1 MKKALRIFWIVIV
14 VIALLLLACWLL
26 LQTPKVQTYAAKK
39 AVAALEEKIDGKI
52 EFSKIHFKPF
62 NALVLKDVTLLDK
75 DPVTLPGGERL
86 DTIAKAKS
94 ISATFSLKGIFKKEG
109 IHIKRVSVSDGSFTL
124 VNEERGT
131 NIGRFLRSDKDKQ
144 GSGKE
149 MGNVFDARKVEV
161 DNFRFRMVNLKGEK
175 PSAGYGIDW
184 NDLDLTVEKL
194 NASGVSLSNGYVK
207 GSVEKLSASEKSGY
221 RISNLSGKTRVG
233 GGRVTV
239 QDLHLNDGMSRIHM
253 PEYSMSFDD
262 ASSFSHFTEDVR
274 LTGNIKNSK
283 LDSRS
288 LAYFVP
294 ALKDKNVIL
303 NIPRADIDG
312 TVNDLTV
319 NRLDFEEASSGVK
332 GSVEG
337 KLTGLPKVDEL
348 DMDVD
353 LEGFSFTSDGLDKL
367 IRNVA
372 PGAKA
377 GIGRFAKGERI
388 SFDGKCKGRIDD
400 LAVNGKVSTP
410 SLGSA
415 ETNLMVKDLA
425 DKSRPMNV
433 KGDIVT
439 KKLDIGKIAG
449 IKQVGEV
456 TLRGAVD
463 ATLGSGRA
471 DIRIDTL
478 VVDKLN
484 ALGYDYSNIRAAG
497 TYSGD
502 TFDGR
507 IVCSDPNLN
516 FLFQGIA
523 SLPEKGKEERYKFY
537 ANVGYADLEAL
548 RIDKRGGTSKVSGE
562 INAEYVKSI
571 DGETVGNFDISG
583 LNLEN
588 DKGSYDI
595 GNVSVKSHDN
605 DGRHSIVLDSDFAD
619 GTFSGSKPVADL
631 VSDLKELALR
641 ESLPVLL
648 DKKDGK
654 WDGGEYKLDLD
665 IHDAKDVLAFAM
677 PGLYIA
683 DSTKVRLD
691 VNEEGLL
698 NASLKSPRVAMGK
711 NYLKGLDLKLDNR
724 NGSLNGT
731 AKGSELSAAGMVLK
745 NDNISI
751 HAKDNKIGLGCT
763 YDNQTEAGDK
773 GEIFLS
779 GELGKTASGEL
790 TLHGKTLPSN
800 ICYNGDNWKIS
811 QSTIDLVGK
820 DISVDNLVASC
831 GEQSIK
837 VGGGYSTSRND
848 TLSVD
853 LNRFDLRIANQFLG
867 EEFGISGRASGRAR
881 VISPWNGNSGL
892 LMNLRCDSTMIAGLD
907 AGTIRLASSLDD
919 SGRMH
924 IVANNEIGGAKTL
937 DLLGDYNTKDGS
949 LDLTCNL
956 DGFNAGYAAPVLNSV
971 FSEVSGDINGKVRI
985 FGRKD
990 DIHLASEGTKFDDIM
1005 LKVDYTNVPYY
1016 LNGPFHLADDGV
1028 HFDNIAIKDRYDGTG
1043 TVSGGIKFDKLKD
1056 FNLDTRIRVNKIE
1069 AIDMKADSGESFY
1082 GNLFASGLVRIKG
1095 PFNAVQLDV
1104 DARTEKNGSLHIPI
1118 DNASNAGKYD
1128 LLTFKEEKKEVYI
1141 DPYDVMMNRIV
1152 TESKKKSDFGL
1163 KLRVNCTPGT
1173 EAYLEIDRNAGNV
1186 LNGHGQGNLDIEV
1199 RPGSNLFTI
1208 NGDYT
1213 LDSGNFHFNAM
1224 DIAKRDF
1231 SISEG
1236 SSIRFNGD
1244 VMDSDLNIEGTYT
1257 TKASVAT
1264 LIADTSA
1271 IAARRTVNC
1280 GIGISGKIR
1289 EPQLTFSIDVPD
1301 LDPTTKSK
1309 VESALNT
1316 EDKVQKQ
1323 FLSLLISG
1331 GFIPD
1336 EQSGVVNNTNTL
1348 YSNVAEIMAGQ
1359 LNSILQK
1366 LDIPLDLGLNY
1377 QSSESG
1383 TNIFDVAVSTQL
1395 FNNRVVVNGNV
1406 GNREYGDSGEGD
1418 VVGDIDIEIKL
1429 DKPGQLRLNLFS
1441 HSADDYTN
1449 YLDNTQRSGVGIA
1462 YQKEFDTLT
1471 EFFRDLFTSREQKE
1485 RRAAEA
1491 EALAR
1496 VRRDSLRQA
1505 RRDSTT
1511 LPMMPRPDS
1520 AGFNLPVVRSGE
1532 RLMGMPPSWDRE
1544 KNRIV
1549 ITKIS
1554 ERP

>member
-1 MKKALRIFWIVIV
+1 MA
-14 VIALLLLACWLL
+14 IALLLLAAWLL
-26 LQTPKVQTYAAKK
+26 LQTPKVQTFIAKK
-39 AVAALEEKIDGKI
+39 AVAALEEKIDGRI
-52 EFSKIHFKPF
+52 EFSKVHFKPF

-75 DPVTLPGGERL
+75 EPVTLPDGERL

-94 ISATFSLKGIFKKEG
+94 ISATFSLNGLFKKEG
-109 IHIKRVSVSDGSFTL
+109 IHVKRINVSDGSFTL
-124 VNEERGT
+124 VSEEEDS
-131 NIGRFLRSDKDKQ
+131 NIGRFLRSGKGKKED
-144 GSGKE
+144 SGKE

-161 DNFRFRMVNLKGEK
+161 DNFRFRMINLRNDK

-184 NDLDLTVEKL
+184 KDLDVTVDQL
-194 NASGVSLSNGYVK
+194 NASRVSLSNGYVK
-207 GSVEKLSASEKSGY
+207 GSVDKLSASEKSGY
-221 RISNLSGKTRVG
+221 KISSLTGKTRIG
-233 GGRVTV
+233 GGRVTI

-253 PEYSMSFDD
+253 PEYSMSFDNID
-262 ASSFSHFTEDVR
+262 SFSHYLEDVR
-274 LTGNIKNSK
+274 MTGSIKNSK

-288 LAYFVP
+288 LDYFAP
-294 ALKDKNVIL
+294 ALKDRNVVL
-303 NIPRADIDG
+303 NISKADIDG
-312 TVNDLTV
+312 TVSDLTV
-319 NRLDFEEASSGVK
+319 NRLVFEEGASGVK
-332 GSVEG
+332 GSLEG
-337 KLTGLPKVDEL
+337 RITGLPRVDEL

-353 LEGFSFTSDGLDKL
+353 LDGFSFTSEGLEKL
-367 IRNVA
+367 VRNVA
-372 PGAKA
+372 PGAKVSLD
-377 GIGRFAKGERI
+377 RFAKGERI
-388 SFDGKCKGRIDD
+388 SFDGKCKGNIND
-400 LAVNGKVSTP
+400 LSVNGKVATP
-410 SLGSA
+410 SAGSA
-415 ETNLMVKDLA
+415 ETELKVKDLTS
-425 DKSRPMNV
+425 KSRPMSV
-433 KGDIVT
+433 KGNVIT
-439 KKLDIGKIAG
+439 RKLDIGKIAG
-449 IKQVGEV
+449 IKQVGDV
-456 TLRGAVD
+456 TMRGVVN
-463 ATLGSGRA
+463 ATIGDGKTDLK
-471 DIRIDTL
+471 IDTL
-478 VVDKLN
+478 VIDKLN

-507 IVCSDPNLN
+507 VVCSDPNLN
-516 FLFQGIA
+516 FLFQGKA
-523 SLPEKGKEERYKFY
+523 SLPGKGKDETYKFY
-537 ANVGYADLEAL
+537 ANVAYADLEAL
-548 RIDKRGGTSKVSGE
+548 KLDKRGGTSKVSGE
-562 INAEYVKSI
+562 INADYRKSGGSS
-571 DGETVGNFDISG
+571 DVTGDLDISG
-583 LNLEN
+583 LNLQN
-588 DKGSYDI
+588 DRGSYDI
-595 GNVSVKSHDN
+595 GNVSVKLQYR

-619 GTFSGSKPVADL
+619 GSFTGSKPVTDL
-631 VSDLKELALR
+631 VGDLKELALR
-641 ESLPVLL
+641 EPLPALL
-648 DKKDGK
+648 KDKGSKRE
-654 WDGGEYKLDLD
+654 GGEYSVNLD
-665 IHDAKDVLAFAM
+665 IHDAKDVLAYAM

-683 DSTKVRLD
+683 DSTRIRLD
-691 VNEEGLL
+691 VKEDGLL
-698 NASLKSPRVAMGK
+698 TGSVKSPRVAMGK
-711 NYLKGLDLKLDNR
+711 NYLKDLDLKLDNR

-731 AKGSELSAAGMVLK
+731 ARGSEISVAGMALK

-751 HAKDNKIGLGCT
+751 HAKDNQIGIGCT

-779 GELGKTASGEL
+779 GDLDRNSSGEL
-790 TLHGKTLPSN
+790 VLRGRTLPSN

-811 QSTIDLVGK
+811 PSSIDLEGK
-820 DISVDNLVASC
+820 DISIGNLVASC

-837 VGGGYSTSRND
+837 VKGGYSSTKND

-853 LNRFDLRIANQFLG
+853 LNKFDLGIANQFLG
-867 EEFGISGRASGRAR
+867 EEFGISGKASGHAT

-892 LMNLRCDSTMIAGLD
+892 LLNIKCDSTRIAGQE
-907 AGTIRLASSLDD
+907 AGTIRLSSTLDD
-919 SGRMH
+919 SGKMH
-924 IVANNEIGGAKTL
+924 LAARNDIGGARTL
-937 DLLGDYNTKDGS
+937 DLLGDYNTRDGS

-971 FSEVSGDINGKVRI
+971 FSDVSGNINGKVRVY
-985 FGRKD
+985 GKKD
-990 DIHLASEGTKFDDIM
+990 DLHLASEGTRFDNLM
-1005 LKVDYTNVPYY
+1005 LKVDYTKVPYY
-1016 LNGPFHLADDGV
+1016 LSGPFHVADDGL

-1043 TVSGGIKFDKLKD
+1043 TVSGGIKFDHLKD
-1056 FNLDTRIRVNKIE
+1056 FRLDTRIRVNKIE

-1082 GNLFASGLVRIKG
+1082 GNLFATGIVRVKG

-1104 DARTEKNGSLHIPI
+1104 DARTEKSGSLHIPI
-1118 DNASNAGKYD
+1118 DNASNAGKND
-1128 LLTFKEEKKEVYI
+1128 LLTFKEEEKEVYV

-1152 TESKKKSDFGL
+1152 TENKKKSDFGL

-1173 EAYLEIDRNAGNV
+1173 EAYLEIDRSAGNV

-1213 LDSGNFHFNAM
+1213 LNSGNFHFNAM
-1224 DIAKRDF
+1224 DIAQRDF
-1231 SISEG
+1231 TISEG

-1244 VMDSDLNIEGTYT
+1244 VMDSDLDIEGIYS

-1271 IAARRTVNC
+1271 VAARRTVNC
-1280 GIGISGKIR
+1280 GIGINGKIR

-1301 LDPTTKSK
+1301 LDPTIKSK

-1366 LDIPLDLGLNY
+1366 LDIPLDLGLSY

-1406 GNREYGDSGEGD
+1406 GSREYGNSTEGD

-1471 EFFRDLFTSREQKE
+1471 EFFRDLFSTRKQREQRLREME
-1485 RRAAEA
+1485 RP
-1491 EALAR
+1491 
-1496 VRRDSLRQA
+1496 VRERPDSLRP
-1505 RRDSTT
+1505 RRDSTR
-1511 LPMMPRPDS
+1511 LPRMPRPDS
-1520 AGFNLPVVRSGE
+1520 AGFNLPPVRSGD
-1532 RLMGMPPSWDRE
+1532 RLMGMPPAWERE

-1549 ITKIS
+1549 ITK
-1554 ERP
+1554 EDLAR

>member
-1 MKKALRIFWIVIV
+1 MIVAM
-14 VIALLLLACWLL
+14 ALLLLAAWLL
-26 LQTPKVQTYAAKK
+26 LQTPRVQTFIAKK

-52 EFSKIHFKPF
+52 EFSKVHFKPF

-94 ISATFSLKGIFKKEG
+94 IAATFSLKGLFNKEG
-109 IHIKRVSVSDGSFTL
+109 IHIKRINVSDGSFTL

-131 NIGRFLRSDKDKQ
+131 NIARFLRSGKDKE
-144 GSGKE
+144 GGEKE
-149 MGNVFDARKVEV
+149 MGNVFDARRVEV
-161 DNFRFRMVNLKGEK
+161 DNFRFRMVNLKSEK

-184 NDLDLTVEKL
+184 KDLDLTVDQLK
-194 NASGVSLSNGYVK
+194 ASGVSLSNGYVK

-221 RISNLSGKTRVG
+221 KITNLTGKTRVG
-233 GGRVTV
+233 GGRVTI

-253 PEYSMSFDD
+253 PEYSMTFDD
-262 ASSFSHFTEDVR
+262 AGSFSHYLEDVR
-274 LTGNIKNSK
+274 MTGNIKNSK

-294 ALKDKNVIL
+294 ALKDKNVVM
-303 NIPRADIDG
+303 NISKADIDG
-312 TVNDLTV
+312 TVSDLTV
-319 NRLDFEEASSGVK
+319 NGLDFEEAGSGVK
-332 GSVEG
+332 GSVKG
-337 KLTGLPKVDEL
+337 RITGLPQVEEL

-353 LEGFSFTSDGLDKL
+353 LDGFSFTSEGLQKL
-367 IRNVA
+367 VRNVA
-372 PGAKA
+372 PGAKVDL
-377 GIGRFAKGERI
+377 GKFAKGERI
-388 SFDGKCKGRIDD
+388 TFNGKCKGDIND
-400 LAVNGKVSTP
+400 LDVDGRVDTP
-410 SLGSA
+410 SLGSV
-415 ETNLMVKDLA
+415 ETDLKVKDLTA
-425 DKSRPMNV
+425 KSRPMNV
-433 KGDIVT
+433 RGNIVT
-439 KKLDIGKIAG
+439 RKLDIGKVAG

-463 ATLGSGRA
+463 ATFGDGKTDL
-471 DIRIDTL
+471 RIDTL
-478 VVDKLN
+478 VIDKLN

-507 IVCSDPNLN
+507 VVCSDPNLN
-516 FLFQGIA
+516 FLFQGKA
-523 SLPEKGKEERYKFY
+523 SLPGKGKDETYKFY

-548 RIDKRGGTSKVSGE
+548 KLDKRGGTSKVSGV
-562 INAEYVKSI
+562 INADYWKSG
-571 DGETVGNFDISG
+571 DGSEVDGNFDISG

-595 GNVSVKSHDN
+595 GNVSVKARDI
-605 DGRHSIVLDSDFAD
+605 GGKHSIVLDSDFAD
-619 GTFSGSKPVADL
+619 GTFTGSRPVTDL
-631 VSDLKELALR
+631 IGDLKELALR

-648 DKKDGK
+648 DSKDSK
-654 WDGGEYKLDLD
+654 WNGGEYKVDLD
-665 IHDAKDVLAFAM
+665 IHDAKDVLAYAM
-677 PGLYIA
+677 PGLYVA
-683 DSTKVRLD
+683 DSTKLRLD
-691 VNEEGLL
+691 VKEDGLL
-698 NASLKSPRVAMGK
+698 TASLKSPRVAMGK
-711 NYLKGLDLKLDNR
+711 NYLKDLNLNLDNR

-731 AKGSELSAAGMVLK
+731 AKGSEISAAGMVLK

-751 HAKDNKIGLGCT
+751 HAKDNQIGLGCT

-779 GELGKTASGEL
+779 GELDKNPSGEL
-790 TLHGKTLPSN
+790 VLRGKTLPSN
-800 ICYNGDNWKIS
+800 ICYNGDNWKIA
-811 QSTIDLVGK
+811 QSSINLVGK
-820 DISVDNLVASC
+820 DISIDNLVASC

-837 VGGGYSTSRND
+837 VQGGYSSSKSD

-853 LNRFDLRIANQFLG
+853 LNKFDMGIANQFLG
-867 EEFGISGRASGRAR
+867 EEFGISGKASGHAT
-881 VISPWNGNSGL
+881 VISPWNGNAGL
-892 LMNLRCDSTMIAGLD
+892 LLNLKCDSTRIAGQD
-907 AGTIRLASSLDD
+907 AGTIRIASTLDD
-919 SGRMH
+919 SGKMH
-924 IVANNEIGGAKTL
+924 LLANNDIGGAKTL
-937 DLLGDYNTKDGS
+937 DLTGDYNTKDGS

-956 DGFNAGYAAPVLNSV
+956 DGFNAGFAAPVLNSV
-971 FSEVSGDINGKVRI
+971 FSDVSGNINGKVRVS
-985 FGRKD
+985 GKKD
-990 DIHLASEGTKFDDIM
+990 DIHLASEGTRFDNLM
-1005 LKVDYTNVPYY
+1005 LKIGYTNVPYF
-1016 LNGPFHLADDGV
+1016 LSGPFHLSDDGL
-1028 HFDNIAIKDRYDGTG
+1028 HFDSIAIKDRYEGTG
-1043 TVSGGIKFDKLKD
+1043 TVTGGIKFNKLKD

-1069 AIDMKADSGESFY
+1069 AIDMKEDAGESFY
-1082 GNLFASGLVRIKG
+1082 GNLFASGIVRVKG

-1104 DARTEKNGSLHIPI
+1104 DARTEKSGNLHIPI
-1118 DNASNAGKYD
+1118 DNASNAGKSD
-1128 LLTFKEEKKEVYI
+1128 LLTFKEEEKEIYI
-1141 DPYDVMMNRIV
+1141 DPYDVMINRIV
-1152 TESKKKSDFGL
+1152 TENKKKKSDFGL

-1213 LDSGNFHFNAM
+1213 LNSGNFHFNAM
-1224 DIAKRDF
+1224 DIAQRDF
-1231 SISEG
+1231 TISEG

-1244 VMDSDLNIEGTYT
+1244 VMDSDLDIEGIYS

-1271 IAARRTVNC
+1271 VAARRTVNC

-1301 LDPTTKSK
+1301 LDPTIKSK

-1331 GFIPD
+1331 GFLPD

-1366 LDIPLDLGLNY
+1366 LDIPLDLGLSY

-1406 GNREYGDSGEGD
+1406 GNREYGNSTEGD

-1471 EFFRDLFTSREQKE
+1471 EFFRDLFSTRKQKDQRMREME
-1485 RRAAEA
+1485 RP
-1491 EALAR
+1491 
-1496 VRRDSLRQA
+1496 VRERPDSLRPM
-1505 RRDSTT
+1505 RDSTR
-1511 LPMMPRPDS
+1511 LPRMRRPDS
-1520 AGFNLPVVRSGE
+1520 TGFNLPVVRSGE
-1532 RLMGMPPSWDRE
+1532 RLMGMPATWERE
-1544 KNRIV
+1544 RNRIV
-1549 ITKIS
+1549 ITKDDVVH
-1554 ERP
+1554 

>member
-1 MKKALRIFWIVIV
+1 MLVA
-14 VIALLLLACWLL
+14 IALLLLAAWLL
-26 LQTPKVQTYAAKK
+26 LQTPRVQTFIAKK

-52 EFSKIHFKPF
+52 EFSKVHFKPF

-75 DPVTLPGGERL
+75 DPVTLPDGERL
-86 DTIAKAKS
+86 DTIAKARS
-94 ISATFSLKGIFKKEG
+94 IAATFSLKGLFNKEG
-109 IHIKRVSVSDGSFTL
+109 IHIKRINVSDGSFTL

-131 NIGRFLRSDKDKQ
+131 NIARFLRSGKEKE
-144 GSGKE
+144 GGGKE
-149 MGNVFDARKVEV
+149 MGNVFDARRVEV
-161 DNFRFRMVNLKGEK
+161 DNFRFRMVNLKSDK

-184 NDLDLTVEKL
+184 KDLDLTVDQLK
-194 NASGVSLSNGYVK
+194 ASGVSLSNGYVK

-221 RISNLSGKTRVG
+221 KIANLTGKTRVG
-233 GGRVTV
+233 GGRVTI

-253 PEYSMSFDD
+253 PEYSMTFDD
-262 ASSFSHFTEDVR
+262 AGSFSHYLEDVR
-274 LTGNIKNSK
+274 MTGNIKNSK

-294 ALKDKNVIL
+294 ALKDKNVVL
-303 NIPRADIDG
+303 NISKADIDG
-312 TVNDLTV
+312 TVSDLTV
-319 NRLDFEEASSGVK
+319 NRLDFEEAASGVK
-332 GSVEG
+332 GSMEG
-337 KLTGLPKVDEL
+337 RITGLPQVDEL

-353 LEGFSFTSDGLDKL
+353 LDGFSFTSEGLDRL
-367 IRNVA
+367 VRNVA
-372 PGAKA
+372 PGAKVDL
-377 GIGRFAKGERI
+377 GKFAKGERI
-388 SFDGKCKGRIDD
+388 SFDGKCKGNIND
-400 LAVNGKVSTP
+400 LAVNGRVSTP
-410 SLGSA
+410 TMGTA
-415 ETNLMVKDLA
+415 ETDLKVRDLTA
-425 DKSRPMNV
+425 KSRPMSVRGNV
-433 KGDIVT
+433 VT
-439 KKLDIGKIAG
+439 RKLDIGKIAG
-449 IKQVGEV
+449 IKQVGDV
-456 TLRGAVD
+456 TMRGVVN
-463 ATLGSGRA
+463 ATFGDGKSDLK
-471 DIRIDTL
+471 IDTL
-478 VVDKLN
+478 VIDKIN
-484 ALGYDYSNIRAAG
+484 ALGYEYSNIRAAG
-497 TYSGD
+497 TYTGD

-507 IVCSDPNLN
+507 VVCSDPNLN
-516 FLFQGIA
+516 FLFQGKA
-523 SLPEKGKEERYKFY
+523 SLPGKGKDERYKFY

-548 RIDKRGGTSKVSGE
+548 KLDKRGGASKVSGE
-562 INAEYVKSI
+562 INADYWKSG
-571 DGETVGNFDISG
+571 DSGEMLGNFDISG
-583 LNLEN
+583 LTLEN

-595 GNVSVKSHDN
+595 GSVSVKAQES
-605 DGRHSIVLDSDFAD
+605 GGKHSIVLDSDFAD
-619 GTFSGSKPVADL
+619 GTFTGNRPVTDL
-631 VSDLKELALR
+631 IDDIKELALR

-648 DKKDGK
+648 DKKEGK
-654 WDGGEYKLDLD
+654 WDGGEYKINLD
-665 IHDAKDVLAFAM
+665 IHDAKDVLAYAM

-683 DSTKVRLD
+683 DSTKIRLEVKED
-691 VNEEGLL
+691 GLL
-698 NASLKSPRVAMGK
+698 TGTVKSPRVAMGK
-711 NYLKGLDLKLDNR
+711 NYLKDLDLKLDNR

-731 AKGSELSAAGMVLK
+731 AKGSEFSAAGMVMK

-751 HAKDNKIGLGCT
+751 HAKDNQIGIGCT

-779 GELGKTASGEL
+779 GKLDKNPSGEL
-790 TLHGKTLPSN
+790 VLHGKTLPSN
-800 ICYNGDNWKIS
+800 ICYNGDNWKIA
-811 QSTIDLVGK
+811 QSSIDLVGK
-820 DISVDNLVASC
+820 DISIGNLVASC
-831 GEQSIK
+831 GGQSIK
-837 VGGGYSTSRND
+837 VDGGYSPTKSD

-853 LNRFDLRIANQFLG
+853 LNKFDMGIANQFLG
-867 EEFGISGRASGRAR
+867 EEFGISGKASGHAT

-892 LMNLRCDSTMIAGLD
+892 LLNIRCDSTRIAGHD
-907 AGTIRLASSLDD
+907 AGTIRLSSTLDD
-919 SGRMH
+919 SGKMH
-924 IVANNEIGGAKTL
+924 LAASNDIGGAKTL
-937 DLLGDYNTKDGS
+937 DLLGDYNTKNGS

-956 DGFNAGYAAPVLNSV
+956 DGFNAGYVAPVLSSV
-971 FSEVSGDINGKVRI
+971 FSGVSGDINGKVRV
-985 FGRKD
+985 FGKKD
-990 DIHLASEGTKFDDIM
+990 DIHLASEGTRFDNLM
-1005 LKVDYTNVPYY
+1005 LKIGYTNVPYF
-1016 LNGPFHLADDGV
+1016 LSGPFHVSDDGL
-1028 HFDNIAIKDRYDGTG
+1028 HFDNIAIKDRYEGTG
-1043 TVSGGIKFDKLKD
+1043 TVSGGIKFNQLKNI
-1056 FNLDTRIRVNKIE
+1056 NLDTRIRVNKIE

-1082 GNLFASGLVRIKG
+1082 GNLFASGIVRVKG
-1095 PFNAVQLDV
+1095 PLDAVQLDV

-1118 DNASNAGKYD
+1118 DNASDAGKND

-1152 TESKKKSDFGL
+1152 TENKKKSDFGL

-1199 RPGSNLFTI
+1199 RPASKLFTI

-1213 LDSGNFHFNAM
+1213 LNSGNFHFNAM
-1224 DIAKRDF
+1224 DIAQRDF
-1231 SISEG
+1231 AISEG

-1244 VMDSDLNIEGTYT
+1244 VMDSDLDIEGIYT

-1271 IAARRTVNC
+1271 VAARRTVNC

-1301 LDPTTKSK
+1301 LDPTIKSK

-1331 GFIPD
+1331 GFLPD

-1366 LDIPLDLGLNY
+1366 LDIPLDLGLSY

-1406 GNREYGDSGEGD
+1406 GNREYGNSTEGD

-1471 EFFRDLFTSREQKE
+1471 EFFRDLFSTRKQREQREQRMREME
-1485 RRAAEA
+1485 RP
-1491 EALAR
+1491 
-1496 VRRDSLRQA
+1496 VRERPDSLRP
-1505 RRDSTT
+1505 RRDSTR
-1511 LPMMPRPDS
+1511 LPRMPRPDS
-1520 AGFNLPVVRSGE
+1520 AGFNLPQVRSGE
-1532 RLMGMPPSWDRE
+1532 RLMGMPPSWE

-1549 ITKIS
+1549 ITR
-1554 ERP
+1554 EQP

>member
-1 MKKALRIFWIVIV
+1 MLV
-14 VIALLLLACWLL
+14 VIALLLLAAWLL
-26 LQTPKVQTYAAKK
+26 LQTPKVQTFAAKK
-39 AVAALEEKIDGKI
+39 AVAALEEKIDGRI
-52 EFSKIHFKPF
+52 EFSKVHFKPF
-62 NALVLKDVTLLDK
+62 NALVLKDVTMLDNN
-75 DPVTLPGGERL
+75 PVTLPDGERL

-94 ISATFSLKGIFKKEG
+94 ITATFSLKGLLKKEG
-109 IHIKRVSVSDGSFTL
+109 IHIKRVNVSDGSFTL
-124 VNEERGT
+124 VSDDNGT
-131 NIGRFLRSDKDKQ
+131 NIGRFLRSDKEKED
-144 GSGKE
+144 GKKD

-161 DNFRFRMVNLKGEK
+161 DNFRFRMVNLKDGK
-175 PSAGYGIDW
+175 PYAGHGIDW
-184 NDLDLTVEKL
+184 KDLDLTVDRL
-194 NASGVSLSNGYVK
+194 NATGVSLSNGYVK
-207 GSVEKLSASEKSGY
+207 GSVEKLSAREKSGY
-221 RISNLSGKTRVG
+221 EIVNLTGKTRVG
-233 GGRVTV
+233 GGRVTI

-253 PEYSMSFDD
+253 PEYSMTFDD
-262 ASSFSHFTEDVR
+262 AGSFSHYLEDVR
-274 LTGNIKNSK
+274 MTGNIKNSK

-288 LAYFVP
+288 LSYFVP
-294 ALKDKNVIL
+294 ALKDKNVVL
-303 NIPRADIDG
+303 NIPKADIDG
-312 TVNDLTV
+312 TVSDLTV
-319 NRLDFEEASSGVK
+319 NRLDFEEAASGVK

-337 KLTGLPKVDEL
+337 RITGLPDVDGL
-348 DMDVD
+348 DMDVT
-353 LEGFSFTSDGLDKL
+353 LEDFSFTTEGLDRL
-367 IRNVA
+367 VRNVA
-372 PGAKA
+372 PGAKVDL
-377 GIGRFAKGERI
+377 GKFAKGERI
-388 SFDGKCKGRIDD
+388 SFDGKCKGKIND
-400 LAVNGKVSTP
+400 LDVDGKVSTP
-410 SLGSA
+410 SLGTA
-415 ETNLMVKDLA
+415 ETSLKVKDLT

-433 KGDIVT
+433 KGNIVT
-439 KKLDIGKIAG
+439 RKLDIGKLAG

-456 TLRGAVD
+456 TLRGALD
-463 ATLGSGRA
+463 ATLGDGNT

-478 VVDKLN
+478 VIDKLN

-497 TYSGD
+497 TYSDD

-507 IVCSDPNLN
+507 VVCSDPNLN

-523 SLPEKGKEERYKFY
+523 SLPGKGKDEIYKFY

-548 RIDKRGGTSKVSGE
+548 NIDKRGGTSKVSGE
-562 INAEYVKSI
+562 INANYVK
-571 DGETVGNFDISG
+571 DGGSGEVVGDFDISG
-583 LNLEN
+583 LNLQN
-588 DKGSYDI
+588 DKGSFDI
-595 GNVSVKSHDN
+595 GKVSVKAHD
-605 DGRHSIVLDSDFAD
+605 DGGGRHSIVLDSGFAD
-619 GTFSGSKPVADL
+619 GTYTGSKPVTDL
-631 VSDLKELALR
+631 LGDLKELALR

-648 DKKDGK
+648 DGK
-654 WDGGEYKLDLD
+654 ERKWEGGVYKVDLD
-665 IHDAKDVLAFAM
+665 IHDAKDVLAYAM

-683 DSTKVRLD
+683 DSTRVRLD
-691 VNEEGLL
+691 VNDEGLL
-698 NASLKSPRVAMGK
+698 TASVKSPRVAMGK

-731 AKGSELSAAGMVLK
+731 AKGSEISAGGMVLK

-751 HAKDNKIGLGCT
+751 HAKDNQIGLGCT

-773 GEIFLS
+773 GEIFMS

-790 TLHGKTLPSN
+790 ALRGKTLPSN
-800 ICYNGDNWKIS
+800 ICYNGNNWKIG
-811 QSTIDLVGK
+811 QSSINLIGK
-820 DISVDNLVASC
+820 DISIGSLVASC

-837 VGGGYSTSRND
+837 VDGGYSSTKSD

-853 LNRFDLRIANQFLG
+853 LNKFDMGIANQFLG
-867 EEFGISGRASGRAR
+867 EGFGISGRASGHAT

-892 LMNLRCDSTMIAGLD
+892 LLNIRCDSTRIAGKD
-907 AGTIRLASSLDD
+907 AGTLRLSSTLDD
-919 SGRMH
+919 SGKMH
-924 IVANNEIGGAKTL
+924 IAANNDIGGKKTL
-937 DLLGDYNTKDGS
+937 DLLGDYNTKNGS

-956 DGFNAGYAAPVLNSV
+956 DGFDAGYAAPVLNSV
-971 FSEVSGDINGKVRI
+971 FSEVSGNMNGKVRVY
-985 FGRKD
+985 GKKD
-990 DIHLASEGTKFDDIM
+990 DIHLASEGTRFDDLM
-1005 LKVDYTNVPYY
+1005 LKIDYTNVPYY

-1028 HFDNIAIKDRYDGTG
+1028 HFDNIAIRDRYDGTG
-1043 TVSGGIKFDKLKD
+1043 TVSGGIKFNHLKD

-1082 GNLFASGLVRIKG
+1082 GNLFASGIVRVKG
-1095 PFNAVQLDV
+1095 PFNSVQLDI

-1128 LLTFKEEKKEVYI
+1128 LLTFKEDKKEVYV

-1163 KLRVNCTPGT
+1163 KLRVNCTSGT

-1186 LNGHGQGNLDIEV
+1186 LNGRGQGNLDIEV
-1199 RPGSNLFTI
+1199 RPGSNVFSI

-1213 LDSGNFHFNAM
+1213 LNTGNFHFNAM

-1231 SISEG
+1231 TISEG

-1244 VMDSDLNIEGTYT
+1244 VMDSDLDIEGTYT

-1264 LIADTSA
+1264 LIADTTA
-1271 IAARRTVNC
+1271 IAARRAVNC
-1280 GIGISGKIR
+1280 TIGISGKIR

-1331 GFIPD
+1331 GFLPD

-1366 LDIPLDLGLNY
+1366 LDIPLDLGLSY

-1395 FNNRVVVNGNV
+1395 FNNRVLVNGNV
-1406 GNREYGDSGEGD
+1406 GNREYGNSTEGD

-1471 EFFRDLFTSREQKE
+1471 EFFRDLFSTRKQREE
-1485 RRAAEA
+1485 RIRQME
-1491 EALAR
+1491 R
-1496 VRRDSLRQA
+1496 PVRDIPDSLRT
-1505 RRDSTT
+1505 RRDSTM
-1511 LPMMPRPDS
+1511 LPRMQRPDS
-1520 AGFNLPVVRSGE
+1520 AGFNLPPVRSGE
-1532 RLMGMPPSWDRE
+1532 RLMGMPAGWTRE
-1544 KNRIV
+1544 RNRIV
-1549 ITKIS
+1549 ITKDDLA
-1554 ERP
+1554 R